1 MTSPKKPASTKHDL
15 TVHLNSV
22 NRDVLVSVDVPKG
35 QSVKEWFNEAASFVQ
50 GLDAR
55 NQIADPEQGINPPGA
70 THAVVKDGANYR
82 LQRTRFSGG
91 IAG

>member
-1 MTSPKKPASTKHDL
+1 MTKPRKDATTPHDL
-15 TVHLNSV
+15 KVHLNSV
-22 NRDVLVSVDVPKG
+22 NRDVLVTVNVPKG
-35 QSVKEWFNEAASFVQ
+35 QSVKEWFNEAASFVE

-55 NQIADPEQGINPPGA
+55 NEIADPEQGINPPGA

-82 LQRTRFSGG
+82 LQRTRFRG